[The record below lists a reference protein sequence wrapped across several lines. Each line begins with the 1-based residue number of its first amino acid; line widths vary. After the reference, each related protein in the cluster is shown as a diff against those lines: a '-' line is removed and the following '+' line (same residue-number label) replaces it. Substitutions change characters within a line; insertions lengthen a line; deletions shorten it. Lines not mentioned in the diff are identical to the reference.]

1 MSHLTNAQLLT
12 LKAAIL
18 AETDPTFVG
27 YRNAN
32 DKVSMANL
40 WFNADSSPAFIVTR
54 SLVNTTEVGKAVNY
68 IAVEAMTDANRA
80 RITTF
85 YAMNPVSFQ
94 PRADV
99 QTYWNNTFSGA
110 LGGEGQATRDALLAL
125 WKRTAR
131 RIERLYATGTG
142 TTLSPGT
149 LVFEGTI
156 DGGHIGEALEAV

>member
-1 MSHLTNAQLLT
+1 MPHLTNPQLLT
-12 LKAAIL
+12 LKDAIL
-18 AETDPTFVG
+18 GETDPTFVG
-27 YRNAN
+27 YRNAT
-32 DKVSMANL
+32 DRPSMAS

-54 SLVNTTEVGKAVNY
+54 SVVTTAEVGKAVNY
-68 IAVEAMTDANRA
+68 IAVEAMTDANRT

-94 PRADV
+94 PRADI
-99 QTYWNNTFSGA
+99 QTYWDNTFSGA
-110 LGGEGQATRDALLAL
+110 LGGQGQATRDALQAL

-131 RIERLYATGTG
+131 RIEKLFATGTG

-156 DGGHIGEALEAV
+156 DSGHIGEALEAV